1 MGRTRAFVP
10 LFALALVLLFMTCA
24 AHSQVRDVAFSKD
37 EVIKIGWHGPWP
49 PARRIA
55 LRPAAAALGERLF
68 FDPRM
73 SGTGS
78 VLCAT
83 CHVPYRAF
91 QDGRPLSFGLEEG
104 NRNTPSLL
112 NAGYF
117 RRYGWD
123 GARAS
128 LAAQSL
134 RPLLEP
140 KEMRSSAAHVA
151 SLLRSSYAEDYRRA
165 FGRAPVGS
173 DERLLEDAGLAL
185 AAYQETL
192 VTPRTPFDEFRDVLA
207 GADTAGP
214 PAYPLAAQRGL
225 KRFIAQCSTCHAGP
239 LFSDGAIVR
248 GFRVPS
254 LRNVALTAPYMHDG
268 SVASLADA
276 VRHSD
281 AALSPLDAGELA
293 EFLKTLSAT
302 GAAK

>member
-1 MGRTRAFVP
+1 MGK
-10 LFALALVLLFMTCA
+10 ALAFVLLFITCA
-24 AHSQVRDVAFSKD
+24 AHSQVSDVAFSKD
-37 EVIKIGWHGPWP
+37 EVIKIRWHGPWP

-55 LRPAAAALGERLF
+55 PPPAAAALGERLF

-91 QDGRPLSFGLEEG
+91 QDGRPLAFGLEEG

-128 LAAQSL
+128 LAVQSL

-151 SLLRSSYAEDYRRA
+151 SLLRSSYATDFEKA
-165 FGRAPVGS
+165 FGSLNGK
-173 DERLLEDAGLAL
+173 DDQRLLDDAGLAL

-192 VTPRTPFDEFRDVLA
+192 LTPRTPFDDFRDVLA

-225 KRFIAQCSTCHAGP
+225 RRFIAQCSTCHAGP

-268 SVASLADA
+268 SVASLAEA
-276 VRHSD
+276 VRHGD
-281 AALSPLDAGELA
+281 ATLSPADAEELA

-302 GAAK
+302 GALK

>member
-1 MGRTRAFVP
+1 MKK
-10 LFALALVLLFMTCA
+10 ALALVLLFASCA
-24 AHSQVRDVAFSKD
+24 AQAQVSGPLFSRD
-37 EVIKIGWHGPWP
+37 EIIRIRWHGPWP
-49 PARRIA
+49 PARRLA
-55 LRPAAAALGERLF
+55 PRPAAAALGERLF
-68 FDPRM
+68 FDPRL

-91 QDGRPLSFGLEEG
+91 QDGRALAFGLEEG
-104 NRNTPSLL
+104 SRNTPSLL

-151 SLLRSSYAEDYRRA
+151 QVLRSVYASEYSAA
-165 FGRAPVGS
+165 FGSIKSRDDA
-173 DERLLEDAGLAL
+173 RLLADAGSAL
-185 AAYQETL
+185 AAFQETL
-192 VTPRTPFDEFRDVLA
+192 VTGRTPFDEFRDVLA
-207 GADTAGP
+207 GADSAAAA
-214 PAYPLAAQRGL
+214 AYPPAAQRGL
-225 KRFIAQCSTCHAGP
+225 KRFIAQCSTCHAGA

-254 LRNVALTAPYMHDG
+254 LRNVARTAPYMHDG
-268 SVASLADA
+268 SVASLEEA
-276 VRHSD
+276 VRHNNPGLSAGD
-281 AALSPLDAGELA
+281 ADELVA
-293 EFLKTLSAT
+293 FLKTLSEP
-302 GAAK
+302 GGDK